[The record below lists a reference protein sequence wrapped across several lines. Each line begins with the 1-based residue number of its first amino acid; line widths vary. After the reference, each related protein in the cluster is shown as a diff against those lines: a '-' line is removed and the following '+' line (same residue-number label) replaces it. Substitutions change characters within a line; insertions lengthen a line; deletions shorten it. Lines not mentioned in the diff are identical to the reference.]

1 MRSHVVTLVV
11 ILVVVAGVG
20 IGLSLVLLG
29 ANMVTGF
36 TSMASALV
44 AAIGIISAP
53 WLAPRS
59 GPVAVACSVAA
70 LGATTLAALLLVSSP
85 PNSSNLWVLIN
96 VGRFGGLIA
105 AGLGI
110 ALSLHAAV
118 VRSIGPSRAFGL
130 FIASVI
136 ALAIGIAVAGWENR

>member
-1 MRSHVVTLVV
+1 MQSQTVTLVV

-29 ANMVTGF
+29 VNMVTGL
-36 TSMASALV
+36 TSTVSALI

-59 GPVAVACSVAA
+59 GPVAIACSVAA
-70 LGATTLAALLLVSSP
+70 LAATALAALLLVSSP
-85 PNSSNLWVLIN
+85 QSNSELWVLIN

-110 ALSLHAAV
+110 ALSLHAAL
-118 VRSIGPSRAFGL
+118 VRSIGPSRALGL
-130 FIASVI
+130 VVANVA
-136 ALAIGIAVAGWENR
+136 ALVIGIAIAGW

>member
-1 MRSHVVTLVV
+1 MRSQTVTLVA

-29 ANMVTGF
+29 VNMVSGF
-36 TSMASALV
+36 TGMASALI

-70 LGATTLAALLLVSSP
+70 LAATALAALLLLSSP
-85 PNSSNLWVLIN
+85 PSNSELWVLIN
-96 VGRFGGLIA
+96 VGRFGGLIV

-118 VRSIGPSRAFGL
+118 VRSIGPSRALGL
-130 FIASVI
+130 VIANGV
-136 ALAIGIAVAGWENR
+136 ALAIGIAIAGWESR